1 MFDGCSSLISGVSGF
16 DLSQATTTLNM
27 FRGSTN
33 FNDDLSNWNMTGITS
48 TNAMFSAATSFNN
61 NGQTGIGNWDLSSVT
76 NLNSTFYD
84 ADGFNQPIH
93 TWVMPTSNCTAV
105 SMFQNNGAFN
115 NGGVSMSSWD
125 TSNITSMQSMFLNA
139 NAFNVSVSG
148 WDVSNVTTFEDMFYG
163 TTLFNQNIQPWD
175 VSSVTTTLRMFY
187 QTDAFNNGGLPM
199 TGMVWSSCSS
209 FNQMF
214 REANAFNQPVSGWDV
229 SSATTLGSMFRMD
242 FFTPSNFNQ
251 DISDWT
257 MPSSNCT
264 AISMFQNNQ
273 AFNNGGQSMSSWNV
287 SGLTQIYSMFYN
299 ANAFNVPV
307 SGWDVSNIT
316 NFQDM
321 FRGTTLFN
329 QDIQP
334 WNVSNVTT
342 ASRMFYQAD
351 AFNNGGLP
359 MTGMDWSS
367 CSTFTQ
373 MFFEAFDFNAPVSG
387 WDVSSATSLNNMFEM
402 DQFSVSDFNQ
412 DISDWIMP
420 VTSCTA
426 SNMFR
431 EAKSFNNGGQSMS
444 SWNTSGITDMNS
456 MFYLA
461 TVFNQPVNGWDVS
474 NVTNMSNLFRST
486 AFDQTL
492 SGWDVSN
499 VTNFT
504 NFLTSSE
511 LSCDNYDSTLQYWAT
526 LDLTN
531 SLTFGGGN
539 STFTPLG
546 SGSRQ
551 SIIDNDLWSF
561 NDGGVVTIG
570 PLGINFTV
578 DIDESGFYTVNTSAP
593 IIVSAI
599 GTGECTDT
607 TTLSSTYQWYKTTGT
622 DVTAGVVI
630 AGATSATYNYTPTFD
645 DDGSGLYAVS
655 ISTNDYGTVTGTG
668 TVQLLFITNTLTPTG
683 DISNGGGYAPTPIY
697 EKVEADNG
705 QTTTSPLT
713 PANDDFEI
721 GLADPSSFDAT
732 TSAIVRSRFR
742 KVDSGGNPAADGDTI
757 DVTIELVETGN
768 VLQTFNFNDIGTGN
782 ELNESVVSNAAK
794 NNINNPNDLSIRLSA
809 NASTTVVGKERAAQV
824 ARLDFA
830 GGVVLSTPAGGN
842 WPFSGMPVMTGL
854 DGTTIAYN
862 NNIIVNYQGKRGIPG
877 NNFGVITG
885 PANPNATTYFSGV
898 LANRFRGGYRG

>member
-1 MFDGCSSLISGVSGF
+1 MAFVFTIDTTQLGAGSTNNSGFALPLGSDGDYDFFIDWGDAGGEDNITVYSQPEVVHQYADTGIYQISITGIGLTGWQFNGIFDAPKMLNVSSWGQDVFTINKRASFQGCSNLTSNATDSPNLIGTATEAMFDGCSSLISGVSGF

-148 WDVSNVTTFEDMFYG
+148 WDVSNVTTFQDMFYG

-175 VSSVTTTLRMFY
+175 VSSVTTALRMFY
-187 QTDAFNNGGLPM
+187 QADAFNNGGLPM

-287 SGLTQIYSMFYN
+287 SGLTQIYSMFLN

-316 NFQDM
+316 SFQDM
-321 FRGTTLFN
+321 FYGTTLFN
-329 QDIQP
+329 QNIQP

-342 ASRMFYQAD
+342 ALRMFYQAD

-387 WDVSSATSLNNMFEM
+387 WDVS
-402 DQFSVSDFNQ
+402 
-412 DISDWIMP
+412 
-420 VTSCTA
+420 
-426 SNMFR
+426 
-431 EAKSFNNGGQSMS
+431 
-444 SWNTSGITDMNS
+444 
-456 MFYLA
+456 
-461 TVFNQPVNGWDVS
+461 
-474 NVTNMSNLFRST
+474 
-486 AFDQTL
+486 
-492 SGWDVSN
+492 
-499 VTNFT
+499 
-504 NFLTSSE
+504 
-511 LSCDNYDSTLQYWAT
+511 
-526 LDLTN
+526 
-531 SLTFGGGN
+531 
-539 STFTPLG
+539 
-546 SGSRQ
+546 
-551 SIIDNDLWSF
+551 
-561 NDGGVVTIG
+561 G
-570 PLGINFTV
+570 PI
-578 DIDESGFYTVNTSAP
+578 
-593 IIVSAI
+593 
-599 GTGECTDT
+599 
-607 TTLSSTYQWYKTTGT
+607 
-622 DVTAGVVI
+622 
-630 AGATSATYNYTPTFD
+630 
-645 DDGSGLYAVS
+645 
-655 ISTNDYGTVTGTG
+655 
-668 TVQLLFITNTLTPTG
+668 
-683 DISNGGGYAPTPIY
+683 
-697 EKVEADNG
+697 
-705 QTTTSPLT
+705 
-713 PANDDFEI
+713 
-721 GLADPSSFDAT
+721 
-732 TSAIVRSRFR
+732 
-742 KVDSGGNPAADGDTI
+742 
-757 DVTIELVETGN
+757 
-768 VLQTFNFNDIGTGN
+768 
-782 ELNESVVSNAAK
+782 
-794 NNINNPNDLSIRLSA
+794 
-809 NASTTVVGKERAAQV
+809 
-824 ARLDFA
+824 
-830 GGVVLSTPAGGN
+830 
-842 WPFSGMPVMTGL
+842 
-854 DGTTIAYN
+854 
-862 NNIIVNYQGKRGIPG
+862 
-877 NNFGVITG
+877 
-885 PANPNATTYFSGV
+885 
-898 LANRFRGGYRG
+898 

>member
-1 MFDGCSSLISGVSGF
+1 MAFVFTIDTTQAGATNNSGFLLPLVFGGDYDFFVDWGDAGCEDNITVYNQAEVTHQYADTGIYQISITGVGLTGWQFAFIGDDDKLLNISEWGSDVLTIYNDEAFAGCSNLTCNATGGPNLSGSMVGMFDGCSAMISGVKDF
-16 DLSQATTTLNM
+16 DMSLVTNTESM
-27 FRGSTN
+27 FEGAFD
-33 FNDDLSNWNMTGITS
+33 FNDDLSNWDLSNT
-48 TNAMFSAATSFNN
+48 TNVSRMFWDALDFNN
-61 NGQTGIGNWDLSSVT
+61 NGQTGIGNWNVSK
-76 NLNSTFYD
+76 STTFASMFRN
-84 ADGFNQPIH
+84 ADSFNQPIH
-93 TWVMPTSNCTAV
+93 TWTMPTSNSFSMATMFRDNGGFNNGGV
-105 SMFQNNGAFN
+105 SMTTWLEGVTGLTSMQEMFYNATSFNQIISGWDVSNVTNMNGTFRNADSFNQNIQPWDTSKVTDATNMFLDNGGFN
-115 NGGVSMSSWD
+115 NGGVSMS
-125 TSNITSMQSMFLNA
+125 N
-139 NAFNVSVSG
+139 
-148 WDVSNVTTFEDMFYG
+148 
-163 TTLFNQNIQPWD
+163 
-175 VSSVTTTLRMFY
+175 
-187 QTDAFNNGGLPM
+187 
-199 TGMVWSSCSS
+199 
-209 FNQMF
+209 
-214 REANAFNQPVSGWDV
+214 
-229 SSATTLGSMFRMD
+229 
-242 FFTPSNFNQ
+242 
-251 DISDWT
+251 
-257 MPSSNCT
+257 
-264 AISMFQNNQ
+264 
-273 AFNNGGQSMSSWNV
+273 
-287 SGLTQIYSMFYN
+287 
-299 ANAFNVPV
+299 
-307 SGWDVSNIT
+307 
-316 NFQDM
+316 
-321 FRGTTLFN
+321 
-329 QDIQP
+329 
-334 WNVSNVTT
+334 
-342 ASRMFYQAD
+342 
-351 AFNNGGLP
+351 
-359 MTGMDWSS
+359 MDWSS
-367 CSTFTQ
+367 CSTFLQ
-373 MFFEAFDFNAPVSG
+373 MFRQTDSFNQAVDN
-387 WDVSSATSLNNMFEM
+387 WDVSSAVSLVGMFERN
-402 DQFSVSDFNQ
+402 DGFNQ
-412 DISDWIMP
+412 DISSWIMP
-420 VTSCTA
+420 VTSCSAERMFFLA
-426 SNMFR
+426 SV
-431 EAKSFNNGGQSMS
+431 FNNGGNSMS
-444 SWNTSGITDMNS
+444 SFNTSGINNIQQ
-456 MFYLA
+456 MFQQSA
-461 TVFNQPVNGWDVS
+461 FNQPVNGWDVS
-474 NVTNMSNLFRST
+474 NVTDMEATFRICP
-486 AFDQTL
+486 FDQTL

-511 LSCDNYDSTLQYWAT
+511 LSCENYDSTLQYWAT

-561 NDGGVVTIG
+561 NDGGVVEIG

-622 DVTAGVVI
+622 DVTAGVAI
-630 AGATSATYNYTPTFD
+630 AGATAATYNYTPTFD

-655 ISTNDYGTVTGTG
+655 ISTNDYGTATGTG

-830 GGVVLSTPAGGN
+830 GGIVLSTPAGGN